1 MMFCKD
7 SRYSLSFAVILF
19 LFNNLVLLWIELE
32 KKLAEQKKYDQD
44 LKRKSRHLDNVML
57 LTPNE
62 KRQKRNIIRIGR
74 QKAVESRI
82 PPGKK

>member
-1 MMFCKD
+1 
-7 SRYSLSFAVILF
+7 LF
-19 LFNNLVLLWIELE
+19 SELE

-44 LKRKSRHLDNVML
+44 LNRKKRHLDNVMI

-74 QKAVESRI
+74 QKAVEARL
-82 PPGKK
+82 PPGLSQF